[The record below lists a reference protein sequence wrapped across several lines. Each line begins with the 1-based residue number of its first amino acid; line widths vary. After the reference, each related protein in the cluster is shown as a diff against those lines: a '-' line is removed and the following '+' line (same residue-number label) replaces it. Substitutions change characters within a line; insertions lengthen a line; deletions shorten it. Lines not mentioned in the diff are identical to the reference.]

1 MSAEIG
7 ERSDFSTADS
17 SRLANTGLVAPAT
30 KPSGG
35 KSITA
40 PTRKGPPHPSTI
52 RDSTSSKK
60 PNETDGMSVVRQSY
74 ETRGVSKSAVGLLMA
89 SWRGGTK
96 KQYSGYIKKWTAF
109 CLQRKVNHLQPP
121 VGAVL
126 DFLSEL
132 YDKGLTYSAI
142 NCARSALSSYVS
154 LDDGSVVGQNPL
166 VCRLL
171 KGVFQSRPP
180 KPKYTEVWDVQVVL
194 TYLATL
200 HPVESLTLKQ
210 LTLKLVM
217 LLLLVS
223 GQRGQTIHLLD
234 INHMFVGDDKYTFV
248 IPNHLKQS
256 KPGVSNP
263 QVVLESFERPSI
275 CVVTTLKEYLVRTKS
290 LRGSGQSQLLLSFV
304 KPYKPVSRDTVTRW
318 VRCTLALAGI
328 DITKYSAHSTRAA
341 SVSAASRANVN
352 IDDILQTAGWSSECC
367 FARFYNKPIA
377 KASSYARSVLSS
389 M

>member
-1 MSAEIG
+1 MSAKIG
-7 ERSDFSTADS
+7 KGTDVSIVSSSGVAD
-17 SRLANTGLVAPAT
+17 TGVVAPAI
-30 KPSGG
+30 KPSHS
-35 KSITA
+35 KPIDA
-40 PTRKGPPHPSTI
+40 PTRQRPPHPSTV
-52 RDSTSSKK
+52 RHSTPSKK
-60 PNETDGMSVVRQSY
+60 ANETDGMSVVKQYY

-109 CLQRKVNHLQPP
+109 CLQRKINHLQPP

-132 YDKGLTYSAI
+132 FEQGLTYSAI
-142 NCARSALSSYVS
+142 NSARSALSSYVT
-154 LDDGSVVGQNPL
+154 LEDGSVVGQNPL

-194 TYLATL
+194 KYLATL

-234 INHMFVGDDKYTFV
+234 INHMFVGKDKYTFV
-248 IPNHLKQS
+248 IPYHLKQS
-256 KPGVSNP
+256 KPGVPNP
-263 QVVLESFERPSI
+263 QVVLESFEKPSI
-275 CVVTTLKEYLVRTKS
+275 CIVSTLKEYLVRTKA
-290 LRGSGQSQLLLSFV
+290 LRDSSQSQLLISYV

-318 VRCTLALAGI
+318 VRTTMSLAGI
-328 DITKYSAHSTRAA
+328 DVTKYSAHSTRAA
-341 SVSAASRANVN
+341 SVSAASRASVN
-352 IDDILQTAGWSSECC
+352 LDDILQTAGWSSECC
-367 FARFYNKPIA
+367 FARFYNKPVA
-377 KASSYARSVLSS
+377 KSSSYARSVLTSV
-389 M
+389 

>member
-1 MSAEIG
+1 MAH
-7 ERSDFSTADS
+7 R
-17 SRLANTGLVAPAT
+17 GLVAPAT
-30 KPSGG
+30 KPSCG
-35 KSITA
+35 KSINA
-40 PTRKGPPHPSTI
+40 PTRQGPPHPTTVG
-52 RDSTSSKK
+52 DSTSSEKA
-60 PNETDGMSVVRQSY
+60 NETDGMSLVRQYY

-89 SWRGGTK
+89 SWRGGGNK
-96 KQYSGYIKKWTAF
+96 KQYSVYIKKWTAF
-109 CLQRKVNHLQPP
+109 CLQRKVDHLQPP

-132 YDKGLTYSAI
+132 FDQGLTYSAI

-234 INHMFVGDDKYTFV
+234 INHMFVNDAKYTFV
-248 IPNHLKQS
+248 IPSHLKQS
-256 KPGVSNP
+256 KPGVPNP
-263 QVVLESFERPSI
+263 HVVLESFERPSI
-275 CVVTTLKEYLVRTKS
+275 CVVTTLTEYLVRTKV
-290 LRGSGQSQLLLSFV
+290 LRPSGQSQLLISYV
-304 KPYKPVSRDTVTRW
+304 KPYKPISRDTVTRW
-318 VRCTLALAGI
+318 VRYTMALAGI
-328 DITKYSAHSTRAA
+328 DVTKYSAHSTRAA
-341 SVSAASRANVN
+341 SVSAASRASVN
-352 IDDILQTAGWSSECC
+352 LDDILQTAGWSSECC
-367 FARFYNKPIA
+367 FARF
-377 KASSYARSVLSS
+377 
-389 M
+389 

>member
-1 MSAEIG
+1 MSAEIREG
-7 ERSDFSTADS
+7 SDFSTVGGSCVAH
-17 SRLANTGLVAPAT
+17 TGLVAPAT
-30 KPSGG
+30 KPSCG
-35 KSITA
+35 KSINA
-40 PTRKGPPHPSTI
+40 PTRQGPPHPTTV
-52 RDSTSSKK
+52 RDSTSSEKA
-60 PNETDGMSVVRQSY
+60 NETDGMSLVRQYY

-109 CLQRKVNHLQPP
+109 CLQRKVDHLQPP

-132 YDKGLTYSAI
+132 FDQGLTYSAI
-142 NCARSALSSYVS
+142 NCARSALSSYVT

-171 KGVFQSRPP
+171 KGAFQSRPP

-234 INHMFVGDDKYTFV
+234 INHMFVNDAKYTFV
-248 IPNHLKQS
+248 IPSHLKQS
-256 KPGVSNP
+256 KPGVPNP

-275 CVVTTLKEYLVRTKS
+275 CVVTTLTEYLVRTKV
-290 LRGSGQSQLLLSFV
+290 LRPSGQSQLLISYV

-318 VRCTLALAGI
+318 VRYTMTSAGI
-328 DITKYSAHSTRAA
+328 DVTKYSAHSTRAA
-341 SVSAASRANVN
+341 SVSAASRASVN
-352 IDDILQTAGWSSECC
+352 LDDILQTAGWSSECC

-377 KASSYARSVLSS
+377 KTSNYARSVLSS

>member
-1 MSAEIG
+1 M
-7 ERSDFSTADS
+7 
-17 SRLANTGLVAPAT
+17 
-30 KPSGG
+30 
-35 KSITA
+35 
-40 PTRKGPPHPSTI
+40 
-52 RDSTSSKK
+52 
-60 PNETDGMSVVRQSY
+60 
-74 ETRGVSKSAVGLLMA
+74 
-89 SWRGGTK
+89 
-96 KQYSGYIKKWTAF
+96 
-109 CLQRKVNHLQPP
+109 
-121 VGAVL
+121 

-223 GQRGQTIHLLD
+223 GQRGQTIHLLH

-328 DITKYSAHSTRAA
+328 DVTKYSAHSTRAA

>member
-1 MSAEIG
+1 M
-7 ERSDFSTADS
+7 
-17 SRLANTGLVAPAT
+17 
-30 KPSGG
+30 
-35 KSITA
+35 
-40 PTRKGPPHPSTI
+40 
-52 RDSTSSKK
+52 
-60 PNETDGMSVVRQSY
+60 
-74 ETRGVSKSAVGLLMA
+74 
-89 SWRGGTK
+89 
-96 KQYSGYIKKWTAF
+96 
-109 CLQRKVNHLQPP
+109 
-121 VGAVL
+121 

-132 YDKGLTYSAI
+132 FDQGLTYSAI

-234 INHMFVGDDKYTFV
+234 INHMFVNDAKYTFV
-248 IPNHLKQS
+248 IPSHLKQS
-256 KPGVSNP
+256 KPGVPNP
-263 QVVLESFERPSI
+263 QVVLESFERPST
-275 CVVTTLKEYLVRTKS
+275 CVVTTLTEYLVRTKL
-290 LRGSGQSQLLLSFV
+290 LRPSGQSQLLISYV
-304 KPYKPVSRDTVTRW
+304 KPYKPISRDTVTRW
-318 VRCTLALAGI
+318 VRYTMALAGI
-328 DITKYSAHSTRAA
+328 DVTKYSAHSTRAA
-341 SVSAASRANVN
+341 SVSAASRASVN
-352 IDDILQTAGWSSECC
+352 LDDILQTAGWSSECC

-377 KASSYARSVLSS
+377 KTSNYARSVLSS